1 MTDINQLFA
10 GKDNLT
16 LENILDSVGIA
27 VCVATD
33 KMVFK
38 AANKGFA
45 GFYNLTPEE
54 LLDKSA
60 FEVYPDFKSSVFYE
74 GISHTMKTG
83 ETTTRMGYSNN
94 VKKWM
99 VVRTQM
105 MENRLCLVSVSFIDE
120 KFSKLGYVPHY
131 DSLTSLPNRFQ
142 FEEDIKKFKVFNNN
156 CGLVLLDISH
166 FNQFNKNMGFASG
179 DICLM
184 EVAARIKRNIPFSDR
199 LYRISGDQF
208 LLISCGWKE
217 NSLKNINQIKEAF
230 SEAFVI
236 SGKEF
241 LIDFNMGFCYLQS
254 DEIDHD
260 SLKRTELAL
269 SYAKKHK
276 TNYAEYRP
284 DMENKSHD
292 VFLSKE
298 IRDGLKNNEFE
309 LFLQPQADI
318 LDNKICGAE
327 ILVRWKKPEGYKAPF
342 TFLPFAEE
350 TGLIAEIDKYIVARA
365 IQMIGG
371 FNQQDIHI
379 PISINLSAQSIS
391 SRDIIAHFEQNM
403 KKYGVNPEQ
412 VCIEITETS
421 LMTDINTSKEVIGEL
436 RNLGIKIAIDDFGTG
451 YSSMEYLVRYPSD
464 YLKIDR
470 EFIKDMIKSDN
481 HKTMVGNLIKLG
493 HGLGIGIVAEGVE
506 NQEEWDILK
515 NYNCDMV
522 QGFFYAKPMPLADF
536 MKEIEKR
543 GVSDMKSSLM

>member
-1 MTDINQLFA
+1 MEKNNQLFA
-10 GKDNLT
+10 SDTNIT
-16 LENILDSVGIA
+16 LEEILDSVGEC
-27 VCVATD
+27 VCVATKD
-33 KMVFK
+33 MIFK
-38 AANKGFA
+38 AANKNFA
-45 GFYNLTPEE
+45 SFYKMTPEE
-54 LLDKSA
+54 LLGKNA
-60 FEVYPDFKSSVFYE
+60 FEVYPEFKKSVFYE
-74 GISHTMKTG
+74 AIVYTI
-83 ETTTRMGYSNN
+83 ETNEATTRMGYSNN
-94 VKKWM
+94 LKKWM
-99 VVRTQM
+99 VARTQIM
-105 MENRLCLVSVSFIDE
+105 NNDLCLVFAHFIDE
-120 KFSKLGYVPHY
+120 KFSKIGYVSHY
-131 DSLTSLPNRFQ
+131 DNLTSLPNRFQ
-142 FEEDIKKFKVFNNN
+142 FEEDLKKFKTYKSP
-156 CGLVLLDISH
+156 CGLVLFDISH
-166 FNQFNKNMGFASG
+166 FNRFNKNMGFAAG
-179 DICLM
+179 DQCLM
-184 EVAARIKRNIPFSDR
+184 EVAARIKKNLLLNDR
-199 LYRISGDQF
+199 LYRLGGDQF
-208 LLISCGWKE
+208 LAITTGWKDNALE
-217 NSLKNINQIKEAF
+217 SINKIKEAF
-230 SEAFVI
+230 NESFNW
-236 SGKEF
+236 SNKEF
-241 LIDFNMGFCYLQS
+241 LIDLNIAFSYVMAEDLG
-254 DEIDHD
+254 EE
-260 SLKRTELAL
+260 SLKKTEIALA
-269 SYAKKHK
+269 YTKKQK
-276 TNYAEYRP
+276 INYAEYRP
-284 DMENKSHD
+284 EMEEKIHD

-298 IRDGLKNNEFE
+298 IKDGLKNNEFE

-350 TGLIAEIDKYIVARA
+350 TGLIAEIDKYIVAHA
-365 IQMIGG
+365 MQMIGS
-371 FNQQDIHI
+371 FNQQDINV

-391 SRDIIAHFEQNM
+391 THEIVTHFEQNM
-403 KKYGVNPEQ
+403 KKYGVAPEQ

-543 GVSDMKSSLM
+543 GISDMKSSLI